1 MIESVKEL
9 LSGNPILL
17 LFLVLAIG
25 FLIGG
30 IRFGSFQLGPVAG
43 VLIAGL
49 LFGHLGFESNPAIQ
63 SFGFVLFM
71 FAVGYQAGPRF
82 IQALRKDG
90 RRYLVIAV
98 LVSLSG
104 FGLAL
109 AFSRI
114 LGFEPGISAGLLA
127 GSLTSTPTL
136 AAADATVQSAGFAIP
151 EGMDVEGM
159 RTNINSTYAITYI
172 FGLVGLILVIRLLP
186 GLLKINLADE
196 AIKLERENAEA
207 GPKSVFSPSDI
218 VVRAFRLDSEE
229 LAGRPLGE
237 IYKSSPL
244 QFTVQKIRRS
254 GELIVPTLE
263 TELQLGDLISIV
275 GVITPDIAEKIGDR
289 VIGPMSRDREL
300 LQYHPESDKICITR
314 KYKGGLTLGDLKITE
329 NHASFVSS
337 ITRLGVNIEV
347 SPSTPIERGDV
358 LNVTGPGAGLE
369 YLGERLGHL
378 EREIEKT
385 DLSTFSWAIV
395 FGILLGALS
404 FKVAG
409 VNIGLGSAGG
419 LLVLGLLIGY
429 FRSLFPVFG
438 RVPNAAQWVFTELGL
453 LLFMAGVGLRG
464 GAGLI
469 EILISSGLPLVL
481 TGIAVTLVPLT
492 IAYIYGRRVQ
502 RMNPLMLLGSIT
514 GAMTSG
520 GALSVINSQS
530 NSTIA
535 SIGYT
540 GSYAFANVLLTVAG
554 ALIVMFW

>member
-1 MIESVKEL
+1 M

-30 IRFGSFQLGPVAG
+30 IRFGAFQLGPVAG
-43 VLIAGL
+43 VLVAGL
-49 LFGHLGFESNPAIQ
+49 LFGHLGFESNAAIQ

-82 IQALRKDG
+82 IQALKKDG

-98 LVSLSG
+98 IVSLSG

-109 AFSRI
+109 AATRI

-136 AAADATVQSAGFAIP
+136 AAADATVQSATYAIP
-151 EGMDVEGM
+151 EGLDVEGI
-159 RTNINSTYAITYI
+159 RTNINSAYAITYI

-186 GLLKINLADE
+186 GVLKINLADE
-196 AIKLERENAEA
+196 AIKLEREDAEA
-207 GPKSVFSPSDI
+207 APKSVFSPSDI
-218 VVRAFRLDSEE
+218 TVRAFRLEAEE
-229 LAGRPLGE
+229 LTGRPLGE
-237 IYKSSPL
+237 IYEASPF

-254 GELIVPTLE
+254 GELIEPTLE
-263 TELQLGDLISIV
+263 TELQVGDLISIV
-275 GVITPDIAEKIGDR
+275 GVMTPDAVEKLGDR
-289 VIGPMSRDREL
+289 VIGPLARDREL
-300 LQYHPESDKICITR
+300 LEYQPETDKICVTR

-329 NHASFVSS
+329 NHASFVSR

-358 LNVTGPGAGLE
+358 LHVTGPGPGLE

-385 DLSTFSWAIV
+385 DLSTTSWSIV
-395 FGILLGALS
+395 FGIILGALS
-404 FKVAG
+404 IPVAG
-409 VNIGLGSAGG
+409 VEIGLGSAGG

-429 FRSLFPVFG
+429 LRSLFPVFG
-438 RVPNAAQWVFTELGL
+438 RLPNAAQWLFTELGL

-464 GAGLI
+464 GGGLI
-469 EILISSGLPLVL
+469 EILISSGLALVL
-481 TGIAVTLVPLT
+481 TGVIVTLVPLT
-492 IAYIYGRRVQ
+492 LAYIFGRIVQ
-502 RMNPLMLLGSIT
+502 KMNPLMLLGTNT

-520 GALSVINSQS
+520 GALIVI
-530 NSTIA
+530 
-535 SIGYT
+535 
-540 GSYAFANVLLTVAG
+540 F
-554 ALIVMFW
+554 

>member
-1 MIESVKEL
+1 MIETIKEM

-30 IRFGSFQLGPVAG
+30 IRFGAFQLGPVAG
-43 VLIAGL
+43 VLVAGL
-49 LFGHLGFESNPAIQ
+49 LFGHLGFETNAAIH

-82 IQALRKDG
+82 IQALKKDG

-98 LVSLSG
+98 IVSLSG
-104 FGLAL
+104 FALAL
-109 AFSRI
+109 AAARI
-114 LGFEPGISAGLLA
+114 LGFEPGMSAGLLA

-136 AAADATVQSAGFAIP
+136 AAADATVQSTTFAIP
-151 EGMDVEGM
+151 EGMDVEDI
-159 RTNINSTYAITYI
+159 RTNINSAYAITYI

-186 GLLKINLADE
+186 GILKINLADE
-196 AIKLERENAEA
+196 AVRLEREDAEA

-218 VVRAFRLDSEE
+218 FVRAFRLEAEE
-229 LAGRPLGE
+229 YAGRPLGE
-237 IYKSSPL
+237 IYKASPF

-254 GELIVPTLE
+254 GELIETTLE
-263 TELQLGDLISIV
+263 TELQVGDLISVV
-275 GVITPDIAEKIGDR
+275 GVATPEVLEKLGDR
-289 VIGPMSRDREL
+289 VIGPLARDKEL
-300 LQYHPESDKICITR
+300 LEYQPETDKICVTR

-329 NHASFVSS
+329 NHAAFVSR

-358 LNVTGPGAGLE
+358 LHVTGPGAGLE

-385 DLSTFSWAIV
+385 DLSTTSWSIV
-395 FGILLGALS
+395 FCIILGALS
-404 FKVAG
+404 IPVAG
-409 VNIGLGSAGG
+409 VEIGLGSAGG

-429 FRSLFPVFG
+429 LRSLFPVFG
-438 RVPNAAQWVFTELGL
+438 RLPNAAQWLFTELGL

-464 GAGLI
+464 GGGLI
-469 EILISSGLPLVL
+469 EILLSSGFALVL
-481 TGIAVTLVPLT
+481 TGIVVTLVPLAL
-492 IAYIYGRRVQ
+492 AYIFGRMVQ
-502 RMNPLMLLGSIT
+502 KMNPLMLLGAIT

-530 NSTIA
+530 NSSIA
-535 SIGYT
+535 GIGYT
-540 GSYAFANVLLTVAG
+540 GAYAFANVLLTIAG
-554 ALIVMFW
+554 AVIVMF